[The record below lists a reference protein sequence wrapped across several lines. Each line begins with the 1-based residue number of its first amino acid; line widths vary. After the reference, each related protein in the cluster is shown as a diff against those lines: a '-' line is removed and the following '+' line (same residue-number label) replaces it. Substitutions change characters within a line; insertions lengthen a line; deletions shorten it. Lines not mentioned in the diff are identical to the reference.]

1 MSHLRSTSSIYSLYK
16 QRMINGRVE
25 LRNFTNGTVLT
36 IMSSPASVANVLLVI
51 ARCLLFLLILILDL
65 LVVVLP
71 LVQ

>member
-1 MSHLRSTSSIYSLYK
+1 
-16 QRMINGRVE
+16 MINGRVG